1 MRGVFLLE
9 GWESTFP
16 RGWMDR
22 GERSSALI
30 TRPFWQAGTELKP
43 PSIGSTI
50 FLPASTLSQQTRH
63 RIRTAFMWSIVVP
76 RFQRQGPQSM
86 YEPFIRLRL
95 TYPTL
100 LPLFSS
106 LVKKLEGRTFRYVR
120 VR

>member
-1 MRGVFLLE
+1 MGSRG
-9 GWESTFP
+9 
-16 RGWMDR
+16 
-22 GERSSALI
+22 RSSAFI
-30 TRPFWQAGTELKP
+30 TRAFLTAGTELKAA
-43 PSIGSTI
+43 SIGSTI
-50 FLPASTLSQQTRH
+50 FLRASTLSRQTRH

-95 TYPTL
+95 TYPAL

-106 LVKKLEGRTFRYVR
+106 LGKKLEGRTFRYAR